1 MYTVPPRRAP
11 NDSADDT
18 LTTPVRPLSPP
29 VPVITVTNG
38 VDPRAQRD
46 PSTLDDASPYF
57 ATSSESPRTP

>member
-11 NDSADDT
+11 NESADDT
-18 LTTPVRPLSPP
+18 LTTHVRPLAPP
-29 VPVITVTNG
+29 VAVITVTRG

-46 PSTLDDASPYF
+46 PAPLDDASPYF